1 MGYSFPP
8 LTTKNILCK
17 MLAQSQKQW
26 SLSTRP
32 PKWTK
37 KKKKLKTI
45 CAWLCRQTAKRAKAW
60 QKLNIKDSDHLSSFC
75 YPVKSTLGFYI
86 RSATCG
92 NMRVTVEIFIFLLS
106 LHSHLRQPVQHGLG
120 KLDSISDK
128 ILVDQET

>member
-1 MGYSFPP
+1 
-8 LTTKNILCK
+8 

-37 KKKKLKTI
+37 KTM

-60 QKLNIKDSDHLSSFC
+60 QKLNIKDSDHLSIFC

-92 NMRVTVEIFIFLLS
+92 NMRVTVEIFIFCLL
-106 LHSHLRQPVQHGLG
+106 
-120 KLDSISDK
+120 
-128 ILVDQET
+128 T